1 MHQPRPRGQ
10 SVVGGELTD
19 DDSALIESVAR
30 RLTNLKTLSGVD
42 SLRMVRALP
51 DGGYVVA
58 QNMGGVFKCIT
69 HKPEEKDK
77 EKPFDGVATDY
88 IPALFSGVITDAVLQ
103 PEEGLKMRL
112 TNQTQRRLSGYGESD
127 PIPERLK
134 LQRFRIDYNT
144 RAQEFKPRMATF
156 VFYTQ
161 YAQQR
166 PTWYSGAMAEVMQI
180 VGGYGRQDF
189 DSLPEDSIERARMVL
204 PREWHNKVSLE
215 MGNIRLPGYTG
226 EPDRDGEFQYDY
238 KFHET
243 NAVGFD
249 TGKRPWLLRVSRA
262 GLYAMPLPV
271 IPATATKAFREYME
285 DVGDDEILNILD
297 RFGGMPS
304 GETFPD
310 KSKDFEAWRR
320 AGVIIKV
327 CDTGD
332 FYDHIAYSSACGWSF
347 NSTGTEAC
355 NTCYDYDYQ
364 EGLGYG
370 LAYKMKIELS
380 AADHDGKLPKS
391 FDLYDYQD
399 DSKNKPEDLKRA
411 QKLDAYLMG
420 IYDRIS
426 SNDASSLA
434 IKYKLRR
441 VPVDDLLSRAN
452 GSFTNMDSEVDYWDG
467 LELDPIASHNGN
479 VTQFSEGWL
488 YHPAK
493 FMYQPQIK
501 YPEPFLGG
509 CVSHDFSPL
518 INGRNKGKY
527 PNCNT
532 IMFCY
537 YVGDSLKV
545 VKYFRDGRSYIRE
558 VESDYEACMTVGAW
572 TKREYNSAT
581 ALTEGFYTSDV
592 DDREAVTANETLTNM
607 VGKDL
612 GYDAVPKFA
621 FVAYFDMR
629 GSMWRRRFFSRE
641 TKVTRSEGR
650 SLSSAIC
657 VPYLSRN
664 AIIYAHKERTTGGS
678 VTETGER
685 LSVTDPWSYGYWTYD
700 FVWAWRGGDMGIGGK
715 PYPKDGS
722 PVWVGD
728 QRYSPSQ
735 CSDFADQGPWV
746 SGFPADYTWLIH
758 PKSNEWKHSG
768 GGGPPHYTN
777 YSHTEQEPSKSEG
790 RLEFSVDNSLSIVH
804 KSIPANRYFLGSPD
818 PMLGPFYRDACK
830 VVIGESDYS
839 NVSENVGGRR
849 KSWGHTRL
857 ADHKS
862 AHHFIGVINE

>member
-112 TNQTQRRLSGYGESD
+112 TNQAQRRLSGYGESD

-144 RAQEFKPRMATF
+144 RAQEFKPRMATI

-215 MGNIRLPGYTG
+215 MGNIRLPGYSG

-391 FDLYDYQD
+391 FDLYDFQD

-493 FMYQPQIK
+493 FEFQPQIK
-501 YPEPFLGG
+501 YPEPFEGG
-509 CVSHDFSPL
+509 CVSHDFLPL
-518 INGRNKGKY
+518 INGRYKDKY
-527 PNCNT
+527 PTCDT

-537 YVGDSLKV
+537 YIENNLKV
-545 VKYFRDGRSYIRE
+545 VKYFRDGRSFQRE
-558 VESDYEACMTVGAW
+558 IENDYEPCMTVGSW
-572 TKREYNSAT
+572 TQVESGSRSSIHGN
-581 ALTEGFYTSDV
+581 FYTSDI
-592 DDREAVTANETLTNM
+592 DEREAVTPTTTTTRI
-607 VGKDL
+607 VGKDM
-612 GYDAVPKFA
+612 GYDHTPHFA
-621 FVAYFDMR
+621 FDAPFWRPGTLWRNRYF
-629 GSMWRRRFFSRE
+629 STESE
-641 TKVTRSEGR
+641 SHTTEGR
-650 SLSSAIC
+650 SLSVAVCI
-657 VPYLSRN
+657 PYLNRN
-664 AIIYAHKERTTGGS
+664 SVIHGKKEVTSGESDRTSGKL
-678 VTETGER
+678 EY
-685 LSVTDPWSYGYWTYD
+685 VTDPTTYRYHTYD
-700 FVWAWRGGDMGIGGK
+700 FVMHWAGGLPVMNGR
-715 PYPKDGS
+715 PSPEDGS
-722 PVWVGD
+722 PVWVEIE
-728 QRYSPSQ
+728 QYNPSV
-735 CSDFADQGPWV
+735 CSDFADQGSWIP
-746 SGFPADYTWLIH
+746 GLPADYTWLIH
-758 PKSNEWKHSG
+758 PEANVWMLG
-768 GGGPPHYTN
+768 GGGGAPAYEP
-777 YSHTEQEPSKSEG
+777 YSTYVKGPGSEKG
-790 RLEFSVDNSLSIVH
+790 KLDISINEWVDSVH
-804 KSIPANRYFLGSPD
+804 KNVPDSGYFFGSPSIAI
-818 PMLGPFYRDACK
+818 GVFYRDACK
-830 VVIGESDYS
+830 VVFGQADYA
-839 NVSENVGGRR
+839 NVSESDGSAR
-849 KSWGHTRL
+849 KRWGNAVL
-857 ADHKS
+857 ADHKT